1 MFDVFAVGVLHKRA
15 TCLRGATMT
24 ATSLMV
30 AILATILAGCG
41 GGGGGSSAADTI
53 PGPGPAA
60 PVASTEPSAFLL
72 FPNPQLQA
80 DGSKQTD
87 TGAYANAYY
96 AAIDPSNAKDTLT
109 KWKAVNGFD
118 SGAGTQVT
126 VVFGDRRDLG
136 YGRRMT
142 VRQNPDGTS
151 AYLVENYL
159 IQAGADYAY
168 SPLNLEAA
176 VVRDQRWLLGY
187 NTIEF
192 SPGPNG
198 GVSFAKFF
206 NFNATTGLRDATV
219 DLDGRGQKAMPGP
232 CITCHGGRGDALT
245 PPDATGKP
253 RFNLVSNG
261 PSNTRGDV
269 RAQLH
274 PFEADAFGYSTTAG
288 YSRPEQE
295 AALKTIN
302 KIILCSYPLP
312 TPSTAPEDACRRP
325 ALQGEWQGTASAVIK
340 AAYGGDGLPNPVF
353 ADNYVPPSWAVAGQT
368 TLYKTVFAPAC
379 RTCHLLRG
387 TGLQSD
393 IDLSTF
399 DKFEAYAD
407 RTKAHIIDRGNMP
420 LAKIV
425 YDTFYGSSSPE
436 TLATFLQ
443 DRGYVAKDAN
453 GRALRPGRPVA
464 DAGPDRVVRQGATT
478 LSATKSLY
486 ANGYQWSLLSGPSG
500 GATLSNAATSAA
512 TFTASIDGA
521 YVVQLVATNTGLSG
535 TTSSVPVQLRV
546 VVDSA
551 LALAPAAIRFAD
563 IKTVLQSASGG
574 CTNAGCH
581 AIASAGGAAAPVV
594 FGNIDRNGDGTIGDG
609 TDDAWLYAE
618 VRSRI
623 NFTDVVASPL
633 LRKPSGN
640 HHNGALRPGF
650 STSVAPGQASRASY
664 DLIVNWIANGAPQ

>member
-1 MFDVFAVGVLHKRA
+1 MLNVFRTRFYWFISACMFAGLF
-15 TCLRGATMT
+15 
-24 ATSLMV
+24 
-30 AILATILAGCG
+30 LAGCG
-41 GGGGGSSAADTI
+41 GGGGGSATDTV

-60 PVASTEPSAFLL
+60 PVATSEPNAFLL

-80 DGSKQTD
+80 DGVKQTD
-87 TGAYANAYY
+87 TRAYADAYY
-96 AAIDPSNAKDTLT
+96 AAIDPTNAKDTLA
-109 KWKAVNGFD
+109 KWKAANNFD
-118 SGAGTQVT
+118 SGAGTQVS
-126 VVFGDRRDLG
+126 VVFGDKRDLG

-159 IQAGADYAY
+159 IQAGAAYAY

-176 VVRDQRWLLGY
+176 IVRDQRWLLGY

-192 SPGPNG
+192 SPGPNS
-198 GVSFAKFF
+198 GVSFAKFY
-206 NFNATTGLRDATV
+206 NFNAKTGLRETTV
-219 DLDGRGQKAMPGP
+219 DLDGRGEKAMPGP

-274 PFEADAFGYSTTAG
+274 PFEADAFDYSKTAG
-288 YSRPEQE
+288 YSRAEQE

-302 KIILCSYPLP
+302 KIVLCSYPLP
-312 TPSTAPEDACRRP
+312 APSAAPEDACRRP
-325 ALQGEWQGTASAVIK
+325 AQAGEWQGTASTVIK
-340 AAYGGDGLPNPVF
+340 AAYGGDGLPNAVF
-353 ADNYVPPSWAVAGQT
+353 ADNFVPPSWEVAGQT
-368 TLYKTVFAPAC
+368 TLYKNVYTPAC

-399 DKFEAYAD
+399 DKFDAYAD
-407 RTKAHIIDRGNMP
+407 RTKAHIVDRGNMP

-443 DRGYVAKDAN
+443 DRGYVAKDSA
-453 GRALRPGRPVA
+453 GRALKPGRPLA
-464 DAGPDRVVRQGATT
+464 DAGPDRVVRPGATV
-478 LSATKSLY
+478 LSASKSLF
-486 ANGYQWSLLSGPSG
+486 ANGYQWSLVSGPAG
-500 GATLSNAATSAA
+500 GGVLSNATAVEA
-512 TFTASIDGA
+512 TFTASTDGA
-521 YVVQLVATNTGLSG
+521 YVVQLIATNGSTSG
-535 TTSSVPVQLRV
+535 VPVQLRIA
-546 VVDSA
+546 VDSQ
-551 LALAPAAIRFAD
+551 LAVAPANIRFAD
-563 IKTVLQSASGG
+563 IKTILQSASGG

-581 AIASAGGAAAPVV
+581 AIASTGGAAAPVV
-594 FGNIDRNGDGTIGDG
+594 FANIDRNGDGSIGDAI
-609 TDDAWLYAE
+609 DDAWLYAE

-623 NFTDVVASPL
+623 NFTDIIASPL

-650 STSVAPGQASRASY
+650 NISAAPGQPNRASY
-664 DLIVNWIANGAPQ
+664 DLLVNWIANGAPQ

>member
-1 MFDVFAVGVLHKRA
+1 MLNVFRTRFYWFISACMFAGLF
-15 TCLRGATMT
+15 
-24 ATSLMV
+24 
-30 AILATILAGCG
+30 LAGCG
-41 GGGGGSSAADTI
+41 GGGGGSSATDTV
-53 PGPGPAA
+53 PGPGLAA
-60 PVASTEPSAFLL
+60 PVATSEPNAFLL

-80 DGSKQTD
+80 DGAKQTD
-87 TGAYANAYY
+87 TRAYADAYY
-96 AAIDPSNAKDTLT
+96 AAIDPTNAKDTLA
-109 KWKAVNGFD
+109 KWKAANNFD
-118 SGAGTQVT
+118 SGAGTQVS
-126 VVFGDRRDLG
+126 VVFGDKRDLG

-159 IQAGADYAY
+159 IQAGAAYAY

-176 VVRDQRWLLGY
+176 IVRDQRWLLGY

-192 SPGPNG
+192 SPGPNS
-198 GVSFAKFF
+198 GVSFAKFY
-206 NFNATTGLRDATV
+206 NFNAKTGLRETTV
-219 DLDGRGQKAMPGP
+219 DLDGRGEKAMPGP

-274 PFEADAFGYSTTAG
+274 PFEADAFDYSKTAG
-288 YSRPEQE
+288 YSRAEQE

-302 KIILCSYPLP
+302 KIVLCSYPLP
-312 TPSTAPEDACRRP
+312 APSAAPEDACRRP
-325 ALQGEWQGTASAVIK
+325 AQAGEWQGTASTVIK
-340 AAYGGDGLPNPVF
+340 AAYGGDGLPNAVF
-353 ADNYVPPSWAVAGQT
+353 ADNFVPPSWEVAGQT
-368 TLYKTVFAPAC
+368 TLYKNVYTPAC

-399 DKFEAYAD
+399 DKFDAYAD
-407 RTKAHIIDRGNMP
+407 RTKAHIVDRGNMP

-443 DRGYVAKDAN
+443 DRGYVAKDSA
-453 GRALRPGRPVA
+453 GRALKPGRPLA
-464 DAGPDRVVRQGATT
+464 DAGPDRVVRPGATV
-478 LSATKSLY
+478 LSASKSLF
-486 ANGYQWSLLSGPSG
+486 ANGYQWSLVSGPAG
-500 GATLSNAATSAA
+500 GGVLSNATAVEA
-512 TFTASIDGA
+512 TFTASLDGA
-521 YVVQLVATNTGLSG
+521 YVVQLIATNGSTSG
-535 TTSSVPVQLRV
+535 SPVQLRIA
-546 VVDSA
+546 VDSQ
-551 LALAPAAIRFAD
+551 LAVAPANIRFAD
-563 IKTVLQSASGG
+563 IKTILQSASGG

-581 AIASAGGAAAPVV
+581 AIASTGGAAAPVV
-594 FGNIDRNGDGTIGDG
+594 FANIDRNGDGSVGDAI
-609 TDDAWLYAE
+609 DDAWLYAE

-640 HHNGALRPGF
+640 HHNGAQRPGF
-650 STSVAPGQASRASY
+650 NTSVAPGQPNRASY
-664 DLIVNWIANGAPQ
+664 DLLVNWIANGAPQ

>member
-1 MFDVFAVGVLHKRA
+1 MFNVFAVGVFHKRA
-15 TCLRGATMT
+15 AFSRLSTMT
-24 ATSLMV
+24 AMWFM
-30 AILATILAGCG
+30 AAILAGCG
-41 GGGGGSSAADTI
+41 GGGGGSSAPDTV

-87 TGAYANAYY
+87 TRAYVDAYY
-96 AAIDPSNAKDTLT
+96 AAIDPTNAKDTLA
-109 KWKAVNGFD
+109 KWKTANGFD

-126 VVFGDRRDLG
+126 VVFGDKRDLG

-159 IQAGADYAY
+159 IQAGAAYAY

-176 VVRDQRWLLGY
+176 IVRDQRWLLGY

-198 GVSFAKFF
+198 GISFAKFY
-206 NFNATTGLRDATV
+206 NFNATTGIREVTV

-245 PPDATGKP
+245 PPDSTGKP
-253 RFNLVSNG
+253 RFNLISNG

-274 PFEADAFGYSTTAG
+274 PFEADVFDYSTTTG
-288 YSRPEQE
+288 YSRAEQE
-295 AALKTIN
+295 TALKTIN
-302 KIILCSYPLP
+302 KIVLCSYPLP
-312 TPSTAPEDACRRP
+312 APSSAPEDACRRP
-325 ALQGEWQGTASAVIK
+325 ALEGEWQGTASAVIK

-353 ADNYVPPSWAVAGQT
+353 ADNYIPTSWTVAGQT
-368 TLYKTVFAPAC
+368 TLYKTVFVPAC

-399 DKFEAYAD
+399 EKFDAYSD

-425 YDTFYGSSSPE
+425 YDTFYGSTSPE

-443 DRGYVAKDAN
+443 DRGYSAKDAN

-478 LSATKSLY
+478 LSASKSLY
-486 ANGYQWSLLSGPSG
+486 SSGYQWSLISGPAG
-500 GATLSNAATSAA
+500 GATLSNATTAVA
-512 TFTASIDGA
+512 TFTASVDGA
-521 YVVQLVATNTGLSG
+521 YVVQLVATNAASAASGG
-535 TTSSVPVQLRV
+535 TTSSAPVQLRI
-546 VVDSA
+546 VVDSS
-551 LALAPAAIRFAD
+551 LALAPTNIRFAD
-563 IKTVLQSASGG
+563 VKTVLQSASGG
-574 CTNAGCH
+574 CANAGCH

-594 FGNIDRNGDGTIGDG
+594 FGNIDRNGDGTVGDA

-623 NFTDVVASPL
+623 NFTDIIASPL

-650 STSVAPGQASRASY
+650 NASLAPGQASRASY

>member
-1 MFDVFAVGVLHKRA
+1 MFNVFVVGVLRKRA
-15 TCLRGATMT
+15 AFPGLSIMT
-24 ATSLMV
+24 AMLFI
-30 AILATILAGCG
+30 AATLAGCG
-41 GGGGGSSAADTI
+41 GGGGGSSTADNV
-53 PGPGPAA
+53 PGPSPAA
-60 PVASTEPSAFLL
+60 PVAATEPSAFLL

-87 TGAYANAYY
+87 TRAYADAYY
-96 AAIDPSNAKDTLT
+96 AAIDPANARDTLA
-109 KWKAVNGFD
+109 KWKTANGFD

-126 VVFGDRRDLG
+126 VVFGDKRDLG

-159 IQAGADYAY
+159 IQAGAAYAY

-176 VVRDQRWLLGY
+176 IVRDQRWLLGY

-198 GVSFAKFF
+198 GISFAKFY
-206 NFNATTGLRDATV
+206 NFNATTGVRDLAV

-245 PPDATGKP
+245 PPDSTGKP
-253 RFNLVSNG
+253 RFNLVRNG

-274 PFEADAFGYSTTAG
+274 PFEADAFDYSTTAG
-288 YSRPEQE
+288 FSRAEQE

-312 TPSTAPEDACRRP
+312 ATSTAPEDACRRP
-325 ALQGEWQGTASAVIK
+325 ALEGEWQGTTSAIIK

-353 ADNYVPPSWAVAGQT
+353 ADNYVPSSWAVAGQT
-368 TLYKTVFAPAC
+368 TLYKTVYAPAC

-399 DKFEAYAD
+399 EKFDAYSD

-425 YDTFYGSSSPE
+425 YDTFYGSTSPE

-443 DRGYVAKDAN
+443 DRGYIAKDNN

-478 LSATKSLY
+478 LSASKSLY
-486 ANGYQWSLLSGPSG
+486 ANGYQWSLVSGPTG
-500 GATLSNAATSAA
+500 GATLSNAATAA
-512 TFTASIDGA
+512 PTFAASVDGA
-521 YVVQLVATNTGLSG
+521 YVVQLIATNATSNSAANA
-535 TTSSVPVQLRV
+535 TTSSAPALLRI
-546 VVDSA
+546 VVDSS
-551 LALAPAAIRFAD
+551 LALAPINIRFAD
-563 IKTVLQSASGG
+563 IKTVLQSASSG

-581 AIASAGGAAAPVV
+581 AIASAGGTGAPLVY
-594 FGNIDRNGDGTIGDG
+594 GNIDRNGDGIIGDA

-640 HHNGALRPGF
+640 HHNGAQRPGF
-650 STSVAPGQASRASY
+650 NTSVAPGQANRASY

>member
-1 MFDVFAVGVLHKRA
+1 MLNVFRA
-15 TCLRGATMT
+15 RFYWFIF
-24 ATSLMV
+24 V
-30 AILATILAGCG
+30 ALLLAGCG
-41 GGGGGSSAADTI
+41 GGGGGGSAVDTV

-60 PVASTEPSAFLL
+60 PVASSEPNAFLL

-80 DGSKQTD
+80 DGAKQTD
-87 TGAYANAYY
+87 TRAYADAYY
-96 AAIDPSNAKDTLT
+96 AAIDPTNTKDTLA
-109 KWKAVNGFD
+109 KWKAANNFD
-118 SGAGTQVT
+118 SGAGTQVS
-126 VVFGDRRDLG
+126 VVFGDKRDLG

-159 IQAGADYAY
+159 IQAGAAYAY

-176 VVRDQRWLLGY
+176 IVRDQRWLLGY

-192 SPGPNG
+192 SPGPTG
-198 GVSFAKFF
+198 GVSFAKFY
-206 NFNATTGLRDATV
+206 NFNAKTELRETTV
-219 DLDGRGQKAMPGP
+219 DLDGRGEKAMPGP

-253 RFNLVSNG
+253 RFNLVRNG

-274 PFEADAFGYSTTAG
+274 PFEADAFDYAKTAG
-288 YSRPEQE
+288 YSRTEQE

-302 KIILCSYPLP
+302 KIVLCSYPLP
-312 TPSTAPEDACRRP
+312 APSTAPEDACRRP
-325 ALQGEWQGTASAVIK
+325 AQAGEWQGTASTVIK
-340 AAYGGDGLPNPVF
+340 AAYGGDGLPNAVF
-353 ADNYVPPSWAVAGQT
+353 ADNFVPPSWEVAGQT
-368 TLYKTVFAPAC
+368 TLYKNVYAPAC

-399 DKFEAYAD
+399 EKFDAYAD
-407 RTKAHIIDRGNMP
+407 RTKAHIVDRGNMP

-443 DRGYVAKDAN
+443 DRGYAAKDSA
-453 GRALRPGRPVA
+453 GRALKPGRPLA
-464 DAGPDRVVRQGATT
+464 DAGPDRAVRQGATV
-478 LSATKSLY
+478 LSASKSLF
-486 ANGYQWSLLSGPSG
+486 ANGYQWSLVSGPAG
-500 GATLSNAATSAA
+500 GAVLSNATSVEA

-521 YVVQLVATNTGLSG
+521 YVVQLIATNGSTSG
-535 TTSSVPVQLRV
+535 VPVQLRIA
-546 VVDSA
+546 VDSQ
-551 LALAPAAIRFAD
+551 LAVVPANIRFAD

-581 AIASAGGAAAPVV
+581 AIASVGGAAAPVV
-594 FGNIDRNGDGTIGDG
+594 FANIDRNGDGSVGDA

-623 NFTDVVASPL
+623 NFTDVIASPL

-640 HHNGALRPGF
+640 HHNGAQRPGF
-650 STSVAPGQASRASY
+650 NTSVAPGQTNRASY
-664 DLIVNWIANGAPQ
+664 DLFVNWIANGAPQ

>member
-1 MFDVFAVGVLHKRA
+1 LIVLTVFCNRCFDRLISIA
-15 TCLRGATMT
+15 
-24 ATSLMV
+24 SLSIIAFTV
-30 AILATILAGCG
+30 AGCG
-41 GGGGGSSAADTI
+41 GGGGGSSAADTV
-53 PGPGPAA
+53 PGPAPIA
-60 PVASTEPSAFLL
+60 AAASTEPDAFLL
-72 FPNPQLQA
+72 FPNPQVQA
-80 DGSKQTD
+80 DGAKQTD
-87 TGAYANAYY
+87 TRAYADAYY
-96 AAIDPSNAKDTLT
+96 AAIDPTNAKDTLA
-109 KWKAVNGFD
+109 KWKAANNFD

-126 VVFGDRRDLG
+126 VVFGDKRDLG

-159 IQAGADYAY
+159 IQAGPAYTY

-176 VVRDQRWLLGY
+176 IVRDQRWLLGY

-206 NFNATTGLRDATV
+206 NFNAKTGQRDVTV
-219 DLDGRGQKAMPGP
+219 DLDGRGEKVMPGP

-245 PPDATGKP
+245 PPDATGKA

-274 PFEADAFGYSTTAG
+274 PFEADAFDYSTSAG
-288 YSRPEQE
+288 FSRAEQE

-302 KIILCSYPLP
+302 KIVLCSYPLAA
-312 TPSTAPEDACRRP
+312 PSTSPEDACRRP
-325 ALQGEWQGTASAVIK
+325 AQTGEWQGSAATVIK
-340 AAYGGDGLPNPVF
+340 AAYGGDGLPNAVF
-353 ADNYVPPSWAVAGQT
+353 ADNFVPPSWEVAGQT
-368 TLYKTVFAPAC
+368 TLYKNVYAPAC

-399 DKFEAYAD
+399 DKFSAYSD
-407 RTKAHIIDRGNMP
+407 RTKAHIVDRGNMP

-425 YDTFYGSSSPE
+425 YDAFYGSSSPE

-443 DRGYVAKDAN
+443 DRGFTAKDSA
-453 GRALRPGRPVA
+453 GRALRPGRPLA
-464 DAGPDRVVRQGATT
+464 DAGPDRVVRQGATV
-478 LSATKSLY
+478 LSASKSLF
-486 ANGYQWSLLSGPSG
+486 ANGYQWSVISGPAG
-500 GATLSNAATSAA
+500 GAALSNATSVDA
-512 TFTASIDGA
+512 TFNATVDGA
-521 YVVQLVATNTGLSG
+521 YVVQLIASSG
-535 TTSSVPVQLRV
+535 TTAGVPAQLRI
-546 VVDSA
+546 VVDSQ
-551 LALAPAAIRFAD
+551 LPLAPANIRFAD

-574 CTNAGCH
+574 CTAAGCH
-581 AIASAGGAAAPVV
+581 AIASPTGAAAPLV
-594 FGNIDRNGDGTIGDG
+594 FANIDRNGDGSVGDA

-623 NFTDVVASPL
+623 NFTEVVASPL

-640 HHNGALRPGF
+640 HHNGAQRPGF
-650 STSVAPGQASRASY
+650 NTSVAPGQSARASY
-664 DLIVNWIANGAPQ
+664 DLFVNWIANGAPR

>member
-1 MFDVFAVGVLHKRA
+1 LIVLNVFRA
-15 TCLRGATMT
+15 RFYWFIF
-24 ATSLMV
+24 V
-30 AILATILAGCG
+30 ALFLAGCG
-41 GGGGGSSAADTI
+41 GGGGGGSAVDTV

-60 PVASTEPSAFLL
+60 PVASSEPNAFLL

-80 DGSKQTD
+80 DGAKQTD
-87 TGAYANAYY
+87 TRAYADAYY
-96 AAIDPSNAKDTLT
+96 AAIDPTNTKDTLA
-109 KWKAVNGFD
+109 KWKAANNFD
-118 SGAGTQVT
+118 SGAGTQVS
-126 VVFGDRRDLG
+126 VVFGDKRDLG

-159 IQAGADYAY
+159 IQAGAAYAY

-176 VVRDQRWLLGY
+176 IVRDQRWLLGY

-192 SPGPNG
+192 SPGPTG
-198 GVSFAKFF
+198 GVSFAKFY
-206 NFNATTGLRDATV
+206 NFNAKTELRETTV
-219 DLDGRGQKAMPGP
+219 DLDGRGEKAMPGP

-253 RFNLVSNG
+253 RFNLVRNG

-274 PFEADAFGYSTTAG
+274 PFEADAFDYAKTAG
-288 YSRPEQE
+288 YSRTEQE

-302 KIILCSYPLP
+302 KIVLCSYPLP
-312 TPSTAPEDACRRP
+312 APSTAPEDACRRP
-325 ALQGEWQGTASAVIK
+325 AQAGEWQGTASTVIK
-340 AAYGGDGLPNPVF
+340 AAYGGDGLPNAVF
-353 ADNYVPPSWAVAGQT
+353 ADNFVPPSWEVAGQT
-368 TLYKTVFAPAC
+368 TLYKNVYAPAC

-399 DKFEAYAD
+399 EKFDAYAD
-407 RTKAHIIDRGNMP
+407 RTKAHIVDRGNMP

-443 DRGYVAKDAN
+443 DRGYAAKDSA
-453 GRALRPGRPVA
+453 GRALKPGRPLA
-464 DAGPDRVVRQGATT
+464 DAGPDRAVRQGATV
-478 LSATKSLY
+478 LSASKSLF
-486 ANGYQWSLLSGPSG
+486 ANGYQWSLVSGPAG
-500 GATLSNAATSAA
+500 GATLTNTTAVDA

-521 YVVQLVATNTGLSG
+521 YVVQLIATNGSTSG
-535 TTSSVPVQLRV
+535 VPVQLRIA
-546 VVDSA
+546 VDSQ
-551 LALAPAAIRFAD
+551 LAVVPANIRFAD

-581 AIASAGGAAAPVV
+581 AIASVGGAAAPVV
-594 FGNIDRNGDGTIGDG
+594 FANIDRNGDGSVGDA

-623 NFTDVVASPL
+623 NFTDVIASPL

-640 HHNGALRPGF
+640 HHNGAQRPGF
-650 STSVAPGQASRASY
+650 NSSVAPGQPNRTSY
-664 DLIVNWIANGAPQ
+664 DLFVNWIANGAPQ